1 MFKDIYRM
9 FLEWGDGLSIIG
21 HRRPSLILF
30 SNQEFKKYLYSLYT
44 VVLVI

>member
-30 SNQEFKKYLYSLYT
+30 KEFKKYLYSLYT